1 MKPGPDYAICTER
14 DGNMEH
20 ETAESGLADNGRQAM
35 AGSGRFAKRWR
46 VFAVV
51 GVVILLVAVLLS
63 LVLVRDGGSSGFDL
77 PPGLAS
83 LVSEASEVCEADMP
97 WEAGCVEA
105 AWAACEQAESFR
117 RDFWRSAVPPA
128 KIYDEADIMARSLPY
143 EFLCRAAHM
152 ADLTRLAAVLADR
165 YGSEFYERSFWW
177 FREHIT
183 YTPWEP
189 SIIYGSVHTDGG
201 DPNEPRPV
209 LIGPSLG
216 GSGRRFAP
224 GRWLKKIQD
233 WGFVGSTER
242 KAIDGLSDQAV
253 RVIDSLLGSVASL
266 TEAYD
271 SWPIDASYD
280 PEYSIKYPTLGK
292 ATAPAMHDPTL
303 VAYGNMYPFLPDL
316 EVYEICSSA
325 IVAAKIRT
333 TDWENRINDCRKAP
347 VSQDC
352 SIASFYSEISCDRI
366 ALVAEY
372 ELNWQKL
379 PTICQPIENE
389 DAQEG
394 QCESAMSEICRSSAP
409 FLRSLGT
416 IALKRYMSIQRSAC
430 YITEDPNWGI
440 PPPTLPDYF
449 DDCTVIGTNGDDYLE
464 GTSGDDVICGL
475 DGYDSIDGKDGN
487 DIVYGG
493 DGPDTIHG
501 GQGDDTIYGG
511 PGEDNLYGGQGDDT
525 IYGGGEADMVNG
537 ERGNDILYGGEEA
550 DEMYGERGS
559 DILYGDEGPD
569 EIYGGPDDDIIRGG
583 EGNDQIDGG
592 PGSDIRFHD
601 PQSPAEIL

>member
-1 MKPGPDYAICTER
+1 
-14 DGNMEH
+14 MEH
-20 ETAESGLADNGRQAM
+20 ETAESGLADNGRQAV

-77 PPGLAS
+77 TPGLAS

-105 AWAACEQAESFR
+105 AWAACEQAKSFR

-152 ADLTRLAAVLADR
+152 AELARLAAVLADR
-165 YGSEFYERSFWW
+165 YGSEFYERSFWR

-201 DPNEPRPV
+201 DPNEPWPV

-233 WGFVGSTER
+233 WGFVGSINR

-271 SWPIDASYD
+271 SWPTDAPYD
-280 PEYSIKYPTLGK
+280 PEYSIKYQILEK

-303 VAYGNMYPFLPDL
+303 VAYGNMYPSSPDL

-449 DDCTVIGTNGDDYLE
+449 DDCTVIGTNGNDYLV
-464 GTSGDDVICGL
+464 GTSGDDVICSL
-475 DGYDSIDGKDGN
+475 DGYDTIDGKDGN
-487 DIVYGG
+487 DILYGG
-493 DGPDTIHG
+493 DGRDIIHG

-511 PGEDNLYGGQGDDT
+511 LGEDKLHGGQGDDT

-537 ERGNDILYGGEEA
+537 ERGNDV
-550 DEMYGERGS
+550 
-559 DILYGDEGPD
+559 LYGDEGPD
-569 EIYGGPDDDIIRGG
+569 EIYGGPDDDIIHGG

>member
-1 MKPGPDYAICTER
+1 MPHGELANDTI
-14 DGNMEH
+14 DGRSENDLIY
-20 ETAESGLADNGRQAM
+20 SDLAGSDRRAS

-51 GVVILLVAVLLS
+51 GILVLLVAVPLS
-63 LVLVRDGGSSGFDL
+63 LVPVRGGSSGFDL

-83 LVSEASEVCEADMP
+83 LVSDAAEVCGAEMP

-105 AWAACEQAESFR
+105 AFAACEQAESFW
-117 RDFWRSAVPPA
+117 RDFLKSEVRPGEFIHDKPGILV
-128 KIYDEADIMARSLPY
+128 RSLPY

-152 ADLTRLAAVLADR
+152 AELARLATVLADR
-165 YGSEFYERSFWW
+165 YGSEFYERSFWR

-183 YTPWEP
+183 YTPWKP
-189 SIIYGSVHTDGG
+189 SIIYGSG
-201 DPNEPRPV
+201 
-209 LIGPSLG
+209 GPSLA
-216 GSGRRFAP
+216 GRGKITAV
-224 GRWLKKIQD
+224 GRWLEKIQD
-233 WGFVGSTER
+233 WGFVGSISR
-242 KAIDGLSDQAV
+242 KAIDGLSDRAV

-271 SWPIDASYD
+271 SWPIDAPYD
-280 PEYSIKYPTLGK
+280 PEYSIKYPMLGK
-292 ATAPAMHDPTL
+292 ATAQAMYDPKL
-303 VAYGNMYPFLPDL
+303 VAYGNMYPSLPPL
-316 EVYEICSSA
+316 EVYEICYSA

-333 TDWENRINDCRKAP
+333 HGWENRINDCRKVSA
-347 VSQDC
+347 SQDC
-352 SIASFYSEISCDRI
+352 SVASVDSEVSCRSI
-366 ALVAEY
+366 ALAVQN

-394 QCESAMSEICRSSAP
+394 QCESAMSEICRFPPP

-416 IALKRYMSIQRSAC
+416 IALKRYMSFQRSAC

-449 DDCTVIGTNGDDYLE
+449 DDCTVIGTNGIDYLE

-475 DGYDSIDGKDGN
+475 DGYDSIDGKAGN
-487 DIVYGG
+487 DILYGG
-493 DGPDTIHG
+493 DGPDKIHG

-511 PGEDNLYGGQGDDT
+511 PGEDKLYGGQGDDT
-525 IYGGGEADMVNG
+525 IYGGEEADEVNG

-550 DEMYGERGS
+550 DVMYGERGN
-559 DILYGDEGPD
+559 DILHGDEGPD
-569 EIYGGPDDDIIRGG
+569 EIYGGPDDDTIYGG
-583 EGNDQIDGG
+583 DGNDQIDGG

>member
-1 MKPGPDYAICTER
+1 
-14 DGNMEH
+14 
-20 ETAESGLADNGRQAM
+20 
-35 AGSGRFAKRWR
+35 
-46 VFAVV
+46 
-51 GVVILLVAVLLS
+51 
-63 LVLVRDGGSSGFDL
+63 
-77 PPGLAS
+77 
-83 LVSEASEVCEADMP
+83 MP

-105 AWAACEQAESFR
+105 AWAACERAESFW
-117 RDFWRSAVPPA
+117 RDFLKSEVRPGEFIHD
-128 KIYDEADIMARSLPY
+128 KADIRVKSLPY

-152 ADLTRLAAVLADR
+152 AELARLAAVLVDR
-165 YGSEFYERSFWW
+165 YGSEFYERSFWR
-177 FREHIT
+177 FRDHIT
-183 YTPWEP
+183 YTPWRP
-189 SIIYGSVHTDGG
+189 SIIYGSVHTDAW

-216 GSGRRFAP
+216 GSGMIFTV
-224 GRWLKKIQD
+224 GRWLEKIQD
-233 WGFVGSTER
+233 WGLVGSISR
-242 KAIDGLSDQAV
+242 KAIDGLSDRAV

-271 SWPIDASYD
+271 SWPIDDSYD

-292 ATAPAMHDPTL
+292 ATAHAMYDPRL
-303 VAYGNMYPFLPDL
+303 AAYGNMYPSSPSL

-333 TDWENRINDCRKAP
+333 TGWENRINDCRKASA
-347 VSQDC
+347 SQDC
-352 SIASFYSEISCDRI
+352 SVASVDSEVSCRSF
-366 ALVAEY
+366 ALVVQN

-389 DAQEG
+389 DTQEG
-394 QCESAMSEICRSSAP
+394 QCESAMSEICRSPPP

-416 IALKRYMSIQRSAC
+416 IALKRYMSFQRSAC
-430 YITEDPNWGI
+430 YIIEDPNWGI

-449 DDCTVIGTNGDDYLE
+449 DDCTVIGTNGNDYLE

-487 DIVYGG
+487 DILYGG
-493 DGPDTIHG
+493 DGPDIIHG

-525 IYGGGEADMVNG
+525 IYGGGEEDMVNG

-550 DEMYGERGS
+550 DEVYGERGN

-569 EIYGGPDDDIIRGG
+569 EIYGGPDDDIIYGG
-583 EGNDQIDGG
+583 DGNDQIDGG

>member
-1 MKPGPDYAICTER
+1 
-14 DGNMEH
+14 MEH
-20 ETAESGLADNGRQAM
+20 ETAESGLADNGRQAV

-77 PPGLAS
+77 TPGLAS

-105 AWAACEQAESFR
+105 AWAACEQAKSFR

-152 ADLTRLAAVLADR
+152 AELARLAAVLADR
-165 YGSEFYERSFWW
+165 YGSEFYERSFWR

-201 DPNEPRPV
+201 DPNEPWPV

-233 WGFVGSTER
+233 WGFVGSINR

-271 SWPIDASYD
+271 SWPTDAPYD
-280 PEYSIKYPTLGK
+280 PEYSIKYQILEK

-303 VAYGNMYPFLPDL
+303 VAYGNMYPSSPDL

-325 IVAAKIRT
+325 TAKIRT

-352 SIASFYSEISCDRI
+352 SIASFYNHFLVLRSSHNEKPSGKSLRRDGGRNPVREAHHVVDAHNQTCLFKRLSHSSLPSRSELLRRSLHIRNRRIHIPDGSPRPHPHKLLAHPAASREAVGCLLSHNPLRGRPAPAPQGTPTNPLRTSDSYGEAPSALPARRLRLSPSRLWLPEAEACRDLGRLAIPRI
-366 ALVAEY
+366 AVFLCS
-372 ELNWQKL
+372 LITTLDTPN
-379 PTICQPIENE
+379 
-389 DAQEG
+389 AQT
-394 QCESAMSEICRSSAP
+394 P
-409 FLRSLGT
+409 
-416 IALKRYMSIQRSAC
+416 
-430 YITEDPNWGI
+430 PN
-440 PPPTLPDYF
+440 
-449 DDCTVIGTNGDDYLE
+449 
-464 GTSGDDVICGL
+464 S
-475 DGYDSIDGKDGN
+475 
-487 DIVYGG
+487 
-493 DGPDTIHG
+493 
-501 GQGDDTIYGG
+501 
-511 PGEDNLYGGQGDDT
+511 
-525 IYGGGEADMVNG
+525 
-537 ERGNDILYGGEEA
+537 
-550 DEMYGERGS
+550 
-559 DILYGDEGPD
+559 
-569 EIYGGPDDDIIRGG
+569 
-583 EGNDQIDGG
+583 
-592 PGSDIRFHD
+592 
-601 PQSPAEIL
+601 